1 MSAPRLTSLFPSLF
15 RTTPLIARR
24 TCVRQRP
31 PTSVCSPACFHSSV
45 IRRNPDR
52 PERYG
57 TAKPPPAH
65 LKGDEDGGDGSKT
78 KSEDSGPE
86 IPEEMLLSQK
96 NNYTALPAPSQI
108 NAEQPQ
114 SPPASS
120 SSTPQDAVD
129 KDAGS
134 SKPLDTVLDMPPPG
148 EAEDDNPPHLQAP
161 RYVHHFD
168 TWSLVRDLDK
178 GGFKE
183 GESITLMKAVRQSLA
198 DNMEL
203 ARRAL
208 VSKSNVENV
217 RLRTSSC
224 SYNSLIAYF
233 LVFRKHIYSAQLVPS
248 SRPTYKTIAKRRLT
262 SGEVNVPNCSTK
274 WRYWVRR

>member
-1 MSAPRLTSLFPSLF
+1 
-15 RTTPLIARR
+15 
-24 TCVRQRP
+24 
-31 PTSVCSPACFHSSV
+31 
-45 IRRNPDR
+45 
-52 PERYG
+52 
-57 TAKPPPAH
+57 
-65 LKGDEDGGDGSKT
+65 LKGDEVSGDGSKP
-78 KSEDSGPE
+78 KAEDSKPE
-86 IPEEMLLSQK
+86 IPEEMLLSQT
-96 NNYTALPAPSQI
+96 NNNTALPAPAQV

-114 SPPASS
+114 SPPP
-120 SSTPQDAVD
+120 SSTPQDAAD
-129 KDAGS
+129 KDAGA

-183 GESITLMKAVRQSLA
+183 GESVTLMKAVRQILA

-217 RLRTSSC
+217 RPRA
-224 SYNSLIAYF
+224 N
-233 LVFRKHIYSAQLVPS
+233 
-248 SRPTYKTIAKRRLT
+248 
-262 SGEVNVPNCSTK
+262 
-274 WRYWVRR
+274 